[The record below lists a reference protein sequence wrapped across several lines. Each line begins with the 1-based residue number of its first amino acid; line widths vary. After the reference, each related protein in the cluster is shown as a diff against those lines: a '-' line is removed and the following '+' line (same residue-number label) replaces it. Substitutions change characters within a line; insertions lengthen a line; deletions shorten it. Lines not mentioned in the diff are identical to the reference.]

1 MAIYQSDAVRLKKG
15 VSGPLKAGAVIHATA
30 TVSCSAAPATTDTL
44 EFFRLPAGATVLYA
58 ILEASDMD
66 AGTALTINIGDAG
79 SATRYFSGATVGQA
93 GTTAVST
100 AASGINYLNT
110 AKTLVTGTAGVNA
123 TTPSAGTVTLTI
135 LYRMD

>member
-15 VSGPLKAGAVIHATA
+15 VAGPNKAGAVIHATA
-30 TVSCSAAPATTDTL
+30 TVPCAAAPATTDTL
-44 EFFRLPAGATVLYA
+44 QFFTLPAGATVLYA

-79 SATRYFSGATVGQA
+79 SASRYFSGSTVGQA

-135 LYRMD
+135 LYRLD